1 MKKITSL
8 VASVSALLL
17 ITSCSHE
24 ADFDSTAYVQQ
35 KKNEYAQNF
44 VKRYGE
50 IDPNQTWDFTS
61 GAATLSTTR
70 ATSKNEAYMIYGLDF
85 GVKGWEWKIFGWEWS
100 NTVTKNTAL
109 YNTLKQNWQ
118 EGVSKTGQAAVLV
131 APGNPFV
138 IYPVTA
144 QGTFTHD
151 FCIKIQGYEEA
162 TLYSKKWTD
171 RSIPYCNGMAYGT
184 QTQSLKQINM
194 YGVYVDVPAGTRIEV
209 YLKNVNG
216 QQGAVGTSS
225 GDAIIV
231 DAAAVGNLRP
241 EVPTGL
247 QGYTTVKYIGIE
259 DAKTGKRDDDYN
271 DVVVA
276 MLGYPNVPEETPIT
290 DNYTYT
296 ETTTL
301 SKRYMV
307 EDLGDL
313 DDFDFND
320 IVIDV
325 EENTTLTHTV
335 TLTNGVITSDVVSGT
350 TKEQK
355 AILRHRGGIYPF
367 SIKIGDYT
375 SDEFPGVLSDDPNIE
390 LTIDNNVWNPETNN
404 ISLNVRDMNTGA
416 VVTIPFGMKG
426 QAPMMVAVE
435 PTLKWMPERK
445 AVPNSWFDPI
455 PERLLNRPDAVE
467 NGELETPITE
477 LAE

>member
-1 MKKITSL
+1 MKKITNL

-35 KKNEYAQNF
+35 KKDEYAQNF

-70 ATSKNEAYMIYGLDF
+70 ATSKNEAIMIYGLDF
-85 GVKGWEWKIFGWEWS
+85 GVEGWKNHKWS
-100 NTVTKNTAL
+100 NKVTKNTAL
-109 YNTLKQNWQ
+109 YNTLKENWK
-118 EGVSKTGQAAVLV
+118 EGVSKTGEAAVLV

-151 FCIKIQGYEEA
+151 FCIKIQGYQEA

-171 RSIPYCNGMAYGT
+171 SKIPYCNGMAYET
-184 QTQSLKQINM
+184 HQTLKQINM

-290 DNYTYT
+290 DNDTYT

-325 EENTTLTHTV
+325 EETTTLTHDV

-350 TKEQK
+350 SKTQK

-390 LTIDNNVWNPETNN
+390 LTITNNVWNPETNN
-404 ISLNVRDMNTGA
+404 ISLDVRDMNTGA

-435 PTLKWMPERK
+435 PTLKWMPERT
-445 AVPNSWFDPI
+445 AVPNNWFDPV
-455 PERLLNRPDAVE
+455 PERLLNRPDPVE
-467 NGELETPITE
+467 NEELEIPITE
-477 LAE
+477 PAE

>member
-1 MKKITSL
+1 MKKITNL

-85 GVKGWEWKIFGWEWS
+85 GVEGWVWKYFGWEWS
-100 NTVTKNTAL
+100 NKLTKNTAL
-109 YNTLKQNWQ
+109 YNTLKENWK
-118 EGVSKTGQAAVLV
+118 EGVSKTGEAAVLV

-171 RSIPYCNGMAYGT
+171 HKIPYCNGMAYG
-184 QTQSLKQINM
+184 TQSLKQINM

-259 DAKTGKRDDDYN
+259 DNKTGKRDDDYN

-290 DNYTYT
+290 DNDTYT

-390 LTIDNNVWNPETNN
+390 LTITNNVWNPETNN

-467 NGELETPITE
+467 NEELETPITE
-477 LAE
+477 PAE

>member
-1 MKKITSL
+1 MKKIANFVIS
-8 VASVSALLL
+8 ASAMLL

-24 ADFDSTAYVQQ
+24 ADFDSTTYVQQ

-61 GAATLSTTR
+61 GATLGTTTR
-70 ATSKNEAYMIYGLDF
+70 ATSKNEAYRINGLDF
-85 GVKGWEWKIFGWEWS
+85 GVEGWVWKNFGWEWS
-100 NTVTKNTAL
+100 NKLTKNTAL
-109 YNTLKQNWQ
+109 YNTLKQNWK

-144 QGTFTHD
+144 QGLYTHD
-151 FCIKIQGYEEA
+151 FYIKIEGYQEA
-162 TLYSKKWTD
+162 ILYTKNWTD
-171 RSIPYCNGMAYGT
+171 YSIPYCNGMAYKKNGYNT
-184 QTQSLKQINM
+184 KINM
-194 YGVYVDVPAGTRIEV
+194 QGVYVDVPAGTRIEV

-216 QQGAVGTSS
+216 KQGAVGTST

-231 DAAAVGNLRP
+231 DAAAVGNLKP

-276 MLGYPNVPEETPIT
+276 MLGYPNVPEETPIN
-290 DNYTYT
+290 DNDTYT

-325 EENTTLTHTV
+325 EETTTLTHDV

-350 TKEQK
+350 SKTQK

-390 LTIDNNVWNPETNN
+390 LTITNNVWNPETNN
-404 ISLNVRDMNTGA
+404 ISLDVRDMNTGA

-445 AVPNSWFDPI
+445 AVPNNWFDPV

-467 NGELETPITE
+467 NEELETPITE
-477 LAE
+477 PAE

>member
-70 ATSKNEAYMIYGLDF
+70 AGAAQVYTQDLWGLDF
-85 GVKGWEWKIFGWEWS
+85 
-100 NTVTKNTAL
+100 TKSQNIAI
-109 YNTLKQNWQ
+109 YNAIKTQLPDNV
-118 EGVSKTGQAAVLV
+118 EKTGKKAVLI

-138 IYPVTA
+138 IYPLTT
-144 QGTFTHD
+144 QGSWKH
-151 FCIKIQGYEEA
+151 
-162 TLYSKKWTD
+162 TLYVKVGNKETWLYKKTWGNFD
-171 RSIPYCNGMAYGT
+171 NPVCNGMTVGYTLLGSPVIA
-184 QTQSLKQINM
+184 NM
-194 YGVYVDVPAGTRIEV
+194 YGILINAPAGTRIEV
-209 YLKNVNG
+209 YLKIEG
-216 QQGAVGTSS
+216 QKTAVGT
-225 GDAIIV
+225 GTGNAIIV
-231 DAAAVGNLRP
+231 DAGGAKP
-241 EVPTGL
+241 EVPNGL
-247 QGYTTVKYIGIE
+247 KGYDDVKYIGIE
-259 DAKTGKRDDDYN
+259 DNINGGDKDYN
-271 DVVVA
+271 DVVLA
-276 MLGYPNVPEETPIT
+276 MLGYPNVPVEKPIV
-290 DNYTYT
+290 DNKTYT

-307 EDLGDL
+307 EDLGET

-325 EENTTLTHTV
+325 EEETTTTHTV
-335 TLTNGVITSDVVSGT
+335 TLTDGEITSDVVSGT

-367 SIKIGDYT
+367 SIKIGNSFT

-404 ISLNVRDMNTGA
+404 ISLNVRDTNTGA
-416 VVTIPFGMKG
+416 VVIIPFAMKG
-426 QAPMMVAVE
+426 EAPMMVATDTSIE
-435 PTLKWMPERK
+435 WMPERK
-445 AVPNSWFDPI
+445 AVSKSWFNPV
-455 PERLLNRPDAVE
+455 PERLQNLPDPIE
-467 NGELETPITE
+467 KEEQETPDTA
-477 LAE
+477 AE

>member
-1 MKKITSL
+1 MKKITNL

-50 IDPNQTWDFTS
+50 IDPNQTWDFTT

-85 GVKGWEWKIFGWEWS
+85 GVEGWVWKYFGWEWS
-100 NTVTKNTAL
+100 NKLTKNTAL
-109 YNTLKQNWQ
+109 YNTLKENWK

-151 FCIKIQGYEEA
+151 FYIKIEGYQEA
-162 TLYSKKWTD
+162 KLYTKNWTD
-171 RSIPYCNGMAYGT
+171 YSIPYCNGMAYKKNGSST
-184 QTQSLKQINM
+184 QINM
-194 YGVYVDVPAGTRIEV
+194 YGIYVDVPAGTRIEV

-216 QQGAVGTSS
+216 KQGAVGTSS

-259 DAKTGKRDDDYN
+259 DNKTGKSDDDYN

-290 DNYTYT
+290 DNDTYT

-350 TKEQK
+350 SKEQK

-390 LTIDNNVWNPETNN
+390 LTITNNVWNPETNN
-404 ISLNVRDMNTGA
+404 ISLDVRDMNTGA

-445 AVPNSWFDPI
+445 AVPNNWFDPV

-467 NGELETPITE
+467 NEELETPITE
-477 LAE
+477 PAE

>member
-1 MKKITSL
+1 MKKITNL

-35 KKNEYAQNF
+35 KKDEYAQNF

-70 ATSKNEAYMIYGLDF
+70 ATSNNEAYMIYGLDF
-85 GVKGWEWKIFGWEWS
+85 GIKGWEWNHGKYEWS

-109 YNTLKQNWQ
+109 YNTLKENWK

-144 QGTFTHD
+144 QGLYTHD
-151 FCIKIQGYEEA
+151 FYIKIEGYEEA
-162 TLYSKKWTD
+162 KLYSKNWTD
-171 RSIPYCNGMAYGT
+171 YKIPYCNGMAYGT
-184 QTQSLKQINM
+184 QTLKQINM

-216 QQGAVGTSS
+216 KQGAVGTSS

-231 DAAAVGNLRP
+231 DAAAVGNLKP

-276 MLGYPNVPEETPIT
+276 MLGYPNVPEETPII
-290 DNYTYT
+290 DNTTYT

-350 TKEQK
+350 SKEQK

-367 SIKIGDYT
+367 SIKIGNSFT

-390 LTIDNNVWNPETNN
+390 LTITNNVWNPETNN
-404 ISLNVRDMNTGA
+404 ISLDVRDMNTGA

-467 NGELETPITE
+467 NEELETPITE
-477 LAE
+477 PAE